1 MPSQFLKEVIM
12 RFLTTGLII
21 LTAIFSFSCTKK
33 VDLNEKVLNLAVTAE
48 IKGMDPIYANDM
60 YSSNEVARV
69 YEGLLQYHYLKRPY
83 TLVPNLAEEMPTV
96 SKDSLTYTFKIRKGV
111 LFHDDAAFP
120 KGLGRELV
128 AQDFV
133 YSIKRLAD
141 PKLQS
146 LGWWLLQGKLVGLDD
161 WRKKYAE
168 KDKVDYG
175 EVVEGVKALDKYTL
189 QFKLKKSFPQF
200 LYALA
205 MPFTYAVAKEVVD
218 KYGKEFLNHPVGT
231 GPFILPVFTQ
241 SNKITYTKNPKFRD
255 KYYPAEASEEFNT
268 PYYLADAGK
277 KLPLVNKI
285 VVNIMKEQQPRWLN
299 FQKGKLDVLGI
310 PKDNFDTA
318 VTPDRGLTDQM
329 AKKGIEL
336 IKSINLDVT
345 YIAFNHDDPLFKNV
359 HLRRAMSMAYDPVKS
374 NKLFYNNLAVVAQSL
389 VPPGIAG
396 QIKGYTNPYVGP
408 NIEGAKKMLAKAGY
422 GEGLGLPEITY
433 DTASATI
440 SRQMGE
446 FFKKQ
451 MALIGI
457 KVKVVTNPWP
467 QLQEKI
473 TKRKVQVFGIAW
485 GADYPDAENFLQL
498 LYGPNRAPGANGS
511 GYDNPEFNRL
521 FEVSSLMQDSPER
534 TALYEKM
541 YRIAAE
547 QMPWIF
553 GVHRQNFILRH
564 GFLKNYVASDFDQGS
579 AQYLNIDLK
588 KKAEILKKL

>member
-1 MPSQFLKEVIM
+1 N
-12 RFLTTGLII
+12 
-21 LTAIFSFSCTKK
+21 
-33 VDLNEKVLNLAVTAE
+33 LNEKILTLAVTAE
-48 IKGMDPIYANDM
+48 IKGMDPIYANDV
-60 YSSNEVARV
+60 YSSNEVARI

-83 TLVPNLAEEMPTV
+83 TLIPNLADEMPTV
-96 SKDSLTYTFKIRKGV
+96 SKDSLIYTFKIKKGV

-120 KGLGRELV
+120 GGIGRELV
-128 AQDFV
+128 AADFV

-168 KDKVDYG
+168 EDKVDYS
-175 EVVEGVKALDKYTL
+175 EVVEGVQALDKYTL

-205 MPFTYAVAKEVVD
+205 MPFTYAVSKEVVE
-218 KYGKEFLNHPVGT
+218 KYGKEFLNHPIGT

-241 SNKITYTKNPKFRD
+241 SNKIIYTKNPKFRD
-255 KYYPAEASEEFNT
+255 KFYPSDASEEFNT

-277 KLPLVNKI
+277 KIPFVEKI

-299 FQKGKLDVLGI
+299 FGKGKIDVIGI
-310 PKDNFDTA
+310 PKDNFEA
-318 VTPDRGLTDQM
+318 AITPDRALTDGM

-336 IKSINLDVT
+336 IKNISLDVT

-359 HLRRAMSMAYDPVKS
+359 YLRRAMSMAYDPVAS
-374 NKLFYNNLAVVAQSL
+374 NKLFYNDLAVVAQSL

-396 QIKGYTNPYVGP
+396 NIKGYTNPYVGP

-422 GEGLGLPEITY
+422 GGGLGLPEIVY
-433 DTASATI
+433 DTASATV

-451 MALIGI
+451 MAKIGI
-457 KVKVVTNPWP
+457 KIKVVTNPWP

-498 LYGPNRAPGANGS
+498 LYGPNRSPGANGS

-521 FEVSSLMQDSPER
+521 FEVSALMQDSPER

-588 KKAEILKKL
+588 EKAEILKKL

>member
-1 MPSQFLKEVIM
+1 M
-12 RFLTTGLII
+12 RILII
-21 LTAIFSFSCTKK
+21 LAALLGFSCTKK
-33 VDLNEKVLNLAVTAE
+33 IDLNEKVLNLSVTAE

-83 TLVPNLAEEMPTV
+83 TLVPNLADKMPTV
-96 SKDSLTYTFKIRKGV
+96 SKDGLTYTFKIKKGV
-111 LFHDDAAFP
+111 LFHDDAAFH
-120 KGLGRELV
+120 GGIGRELV
-128 AQDFV
+128 AADFV

-146 LGWWLLQGKLVGLDD
+146 LGWWLLQGKLLGLDD

-168 KDKVDYG
+168 KDKVDYT
-175 EVVEGVKALDKYTL
+175 EAVAGVKALDKYTL

-205 MPFTYAVAKEVVD
+205 MPFTYAVSKEVVA

-231 GPFILPVFTQ
+231 GAFILPVFTQ
-241 SNKITYTKNPKFRD
+241 SNKIIYIKNPKFRD
-255 KYYPAEASEEFNT
+255 KYYPTDVSEEFNT

-277 KLPLVNKI
+277 KLPLVEKV

-299 FQKGKLDVLGI
+299 FGKGRIDVIGI
-310 PKDNFDTA
+310 PKDNFEAA
-318 VTPDRGLTDQM
+318 VTPDRSLTDDM
-329 AKKGIEL
+329 AKKGITL
-336 IKSINLDVT
+336 IKNVALDVT
-345 YIAFNHDDPLFKNV
+345 YIAFNHDDPLFKNIY
-359 HLRRAMSMAYDPVKS
+359 LRRAMSLAYDPHAF
-374 NKLFYNNLAVVAQSL
+374 NKLFNNDLAMVAQSL
-389 VPPGIAG
+389 VPPGISG
-396 QIKGYTNPYVGP
+396 YMPSYTNPYVGP
-408 NIEGAKKMLAKAGY
+408 KVEEGKKMLAKAGY
-422 GEGLGLPEITY
+422 ENGVGLPEIIY
-433 DTASATI
+433 DTSSATVN
-440 SRQMGE
+440 RQMGE

-451 MALIGI
+451 MAKIGI
-457 KVKVVTNPWP
+457 KIKVVTNPWP

-547 QMPWIF
+547 QVPWIF